1 MPERLDAVIAGEGND
16 RLLVV
21 AVGVDVILADQ
32 LEVEAFAG
40 GYAGK
45 NLCVRY
51 FFQPAWEGTHS
62 V

>member
-21 AVGVDVILADQ
+21 AVGVDVIVADQ

-40 GYAGK
+40 GDAGK

-51 FFQPAWEGTHS
+51 FFQPAWEGIHS